1 MNTKEIFAVMSLKKK
16 KKKKKSH
23 IGLNFFFGPSFHYCL
38 CSSLLGRSLSYSLLF
53 VLLAYLLA
61 FIIGCY

>member
-1 MNTKEIFAVMSLKKK
+1 MNMKEIFAVMSLKKK
-16 KKKKKSH
+16 KKKKSH
-23 IGLNFFFGPSFHYCL
+23 IGLKVFFRPSFHYCL
-38 CSSLLGRSLSYSLLF
+38 SSSLLGRSLSYSLLF